1 MQRRSRG
8 RIEVGSTDKVTSI
21 QASLSLRLNGL
32 ENQSQVAGSILPRQ
46 ACPPRAALGWPD
58 HSPEKPMRETV
69 PACCARAASGHAA
82 AAPPMS
88 VMKSRRVIRSAR
100 LRGRIAAV
108 GR

>member
-1 MQRRSRG
+1 MKLKSSSRSHAQRTSGGISRGIRVRADIFRSLTKKTNRSKGANAMQRRSRG

-58 HSPEKPMRETV
+58 H
-69 PACCARAASGHAA
+69 
-82 AAPPMS
+82 
-88 VMKSRRVIRSAR
+88 
-100 LRGRIAAV
+100 
-108 GR
+108 